1 MLNEFSKKEAPIQGL
16 AGMGGGVPSR
26 LLTLASG
33 EVTYVDD
40 VFSTYV
46 YAGNN
51 TLRSIQNGIDL
62 AGEGGLVWIKNRES
76 GTQDNVWCDTVRGG
90 GKILESNNSNSEFT
104 STARVDSFLSDGFKV
119 GTDNATND
127 TGNTQI
133 SWTFRKCRGFF
144 DIVTYT
150 GNGVSGRTISHNLG
164 SVPGCIMIKCLDVG
178 RNWTV
183 YHRGL
188 DSSYPQD
195 KYIFLNDSTGSV
207 DNSSAFADTAPTAT
221 EFTLGTYSAT
231 NGNGSSFIAY
241 IFAHNDGSFGEDSDE
256 AVIKCDSYT
265 GSGSQ
270 GKYVELGFEPQWL
283 MIKRTAGAGAWKVVD
298 EIRGMHVGSQAKYL
312 TANEYDAEF
321 SDDNIEPG
329 PTGFTLQT
337 TGSDLNSNNERYIYM
352 AIRRPHKPP
361 ESATDVFAIDQRV
374 ATKPNM
380 VSNFVT
386 DAALRKPVGN
396 TYKPQIASRLTGPVY
411 LRTSESDTELNFDF
425 SWDYMN
431 GFHEDATQADSNIYS
446 WMFKRAPGF
455 FDVVVYS
462 GSSSVQNISHN
473 LEVEPELM
481 LIKNRDRS
489 VNWEVYNKPSGNTKY
504 MQLNGANGHIGNPAP
519 HWNQTTPTST
529 QFTVG
534 TNAGGVNYDGDSHI
548 AYLFASLDGIS
559 KVGSYSGS
567 SSDVTVDCGFTNGAR
582 FVLIKRTND
591 SGEWFV
597 YDSTRGLTTN
607 TDPYIRLNTSSAQ
620 ATESE
625 NWVESHSSGFK
636 VNSTAPSDLNGSG
649 NTYLFLAIA

>member
-40 VFSTYV
+40 VFSSYI

-62 AGEGGLVWIKNRES
+62 DGEGGLVWIKNRES

-90 GKILESNNSNSEFT
+90 GKILESNNSNDEFT

-127 TGNTQI
+127 TGNTHI
-133 SWTFRKCRGFF
+133 SWTFRKCPGFF

-195 KYIFLNDSTGSV
+195 YYIFLNGSAGRVDSNV
-207 DNSSAFADTAPTAT
+207 AFADTAPTAT
-221 EFTLGTYSAT
+221 EFTIGTYSGV
-231 NGNGSSFIAY
+231 NNNNSLYIAY

-270 GKYVELGFEPQWL
+270 GKYVEVGFEPQWI
-283 MIKRTAGAGAWKVVD
+283 MFKRAGGIGAWKVVD
-298 EIRGMHVGSQAKYL
+298 MMRGMHVGSQAKYL

-321 SDDNIEPG
+321 ADDNIEPG
-329 PTGFTLQT
+329 PTGFTLKT

-361 ESATDVFAIDQRV
+361 EAGTDVFAIDQRV
-374 ATKPNM
+374 ATAPNM
-380 VSNFVT
+380 VSNFVV
-386 DAALRKPVGN
+386 DAALRKPVAN
-396 TYKPQIASRLTGPVY
+396 TYKPQFASRLTGPYYV
-411 LRTSESDTELNFDF
+411 RTSETDSELDF
-425 SWDYMN
+425 GFTWDYMD
-431 GFHEDATQADSNIYS
+431 GFHEDASTADSNIYS
-446 WMFKRAPGF
+446 WMFRRAPGF
-455 FDVVVYS
+455 FDVVAVES
-462 GSSSVQNISHN
+462 TTSAASTFNHN
-473 LEVEPELM
+473 LGATPEFILA
-481 LIKNRDRS
+481 KRRDGTGHWYADQ
-489 VNWEVYNKPSGNTKY
+489 VNYYLRLNTDDGN
-504 MQLNGANGHIGNPAP
+504 LG
-519 HWNQTTPTST
+519 TPVFNTLTST
-529 QFTVG
+529 QFSVDAG
-534 TNAGGVNYDGDSHI
+534 TFSSGESWIVF
-548 AYLFASLDGIS
+548 LFASLDGIS
-559 KVGSYSGS
+559 KVGTYSGS
-567 SSDVTVDCGFTNGAR
+567 SSNVTVDCGFTNGAR
-582 FVLIKRTND
+582 FVLIKRAND

-597 YDSTRGLTTN
+597 YDSTRGLTAN
-607 TDPYIRLNTSSAQ
+607 TDPYIRLNNSAAQ

-649 NTYLFLAIA
+649 NTYIFLAIA